1 LVSGLVPGTLAGC
14 PDGTVVQEK
23 TGTYVWIPC
32 HRILRDHLNAD
43 GIDGPYLLISTRGD
57 RFRATSL
64 TTTICNACTDFGFPG
79 YSPHGLRHLAG
90 AALAEAG
97 ATLEQIKSIL
107 GHLTDDEA
115 RKYIQQARRKVMAA
129 DGMKLWE
136 VSKSGR

>member
-1 LVSGLVPGTLAGC
+1 MKSGDSNCLEDFEIA
-14 PDGTVVQEK
+14 
-23 TGTYVWIPC
+23 
-32 HRILRDHLNAD
+32 
-43 GIDGPYLLISTRGD
+43 LLTMS
-57 RFRATSL
+57 RFLIGLSPK
-64 TTTICNACTDFGFPG
+64 CTPKEGLSPHDQWTQR

-97 ATLEQIKSIL
+97 ATPEQIKSIL
-107 GHLTDDEA
+107 GRLTDDEA

>member
-1 LVSGLVPGTLAGC
+1 
-14 PDGTVVQEK
+14 VQEK

-32 HRILRDHLNAD
+32 HRILRDHFNAD
-43 GIDGPYLLISTRGD
+43 GIGDGPFLLMSTRGD
-57 RFRATSL
+57 RFRGTSL
-64 TTTICNACTDFGFPG
+64 TTMICNACKDFGFPG

-107 GHLTDDEA
+107 GHLTDKEA

-129 DGMKLWE
+129 DGKKLWE
-136 VSKSGR
+136 VSKNGR

>member
-1 LVSGLVPGTLAGC
+1 MTS
-14 PDGTVVQEK
+14 
-23 TGTYVWIPC
+23 
-32 HRILRDHLNAD
+32 LRTA
-43 GIDGPYLLISTRGD
+43 PVTRP
-57 RFRATSL
+57 RRSNSLSL
-64 TTTICNACTDFGFPG
+64 TTMICNACTDFGFPG
-79 YSPHGLRHLAG
+79 YSPHGQRHLAG

-107 GHLTDDEA
+107 GHLTDKEA

>member
-1 LVSGLVPGTLAGC
+1 MMQRKHF
-14 PDGTVVQEK
+14 DGTAIEVVQEK

-32 HRILRDHLNAD
+32 HRILRAHFNAA
-43 GIDGPYLLISTRGD
+43 GIGEGPYLLMSTRGD

-115 RKYIQQARRKVMAA
+115 KKYIQQARRKVMAA
-129 DGMKLWE
+129 DGMRLWE
-136 VSKSGR
+136 VSENGR